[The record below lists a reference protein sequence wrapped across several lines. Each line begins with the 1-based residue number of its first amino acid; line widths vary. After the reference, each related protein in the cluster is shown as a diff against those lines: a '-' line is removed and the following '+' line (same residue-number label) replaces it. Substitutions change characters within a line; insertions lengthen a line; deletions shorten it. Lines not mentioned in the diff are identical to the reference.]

1 MAPMISS
8 ALSGAIFGY
17 AISIGLGITTW
28 PSIAIS
34 LISAIGVLAAGS
46 ISGYLLLQTTIL
58 SIASFIL
65 VFIFR
70 FTSVT
75 RIEAETVQ
83 LMFISLL
90 AISPL
95 IAAIPKVRAPIK
107 LFSSNPG
114 SQLISSAL
122 FLFLVVFLR
131 ERMPAHA
138 GYALSKLYGMEDNAG
153 IASELSTSIN
163 LGFTTHVSGL
173 GEFSNGIYL
182 TAAGVTS
189 WFGSSGSSSLISPYT
204 HWNMTLL
211 FLAWIPLSAIVAVIA
226 TGKRLRTAEI
236 TIAVITMSVLLALLI
251 WPFIGFGHT
260 SVISAGL
267 FGVVLLGLTQNRK
280 LAENHPIV
288 FLLLIASLGF
298 IIGNIW
304 FPLMPWGAA
313 TVGLTLVGLLQL
325 QFRRGKKKTFA
336 LLVFLFVVAAV
347 SLLPRLLSLVSN
359 NDTLI
364 ELVGATRSA
373 SQLLVIVWLLAAVA
387 AVWAVS
393 KGKQTP
399 TLLGSNLFSLT
410 LTALLAS
417 NIYLV
422 LSGALSNLGSS
433 GYGYGATKYLLT
445 SIAFSIPALWM
456 TSVFRK
462 KHPRVLVA
470 MVSGLAISF
479 SVFVSQPDQ
488 NLVLSTG
495 IVSVHPVSE
504 IPAEA
509 KVVSAISE
517 AIDSKT
523 DHILCVS
530 DLGQPMPVEGSQ
542 WNDYQWEAYLCT
554 RWADSLSGNASN
566 EGFMWRSTMINS
578 MPEETLAQVR
588 DTYKDKKISIIRF
601 DYQESDPDTSAEEEI
616 WWQKYVDPSWEIV
629 LVNNIEN

>member
-1 MAPMISS
+1 
-8 ALSGAIFGY
+8 
-17 AISIGLGITTW
+17 
-28 PSIAIS
+28 
-34 LISAIGVLAAGS
+34 
-46 ISGYLLLQTTIL
+46 
-58 SIASFIL
+58 
-65 VFIFR
+65 
-70 FTSVT
+70 
-75 RIEAETVQ
+75 
-83 LMFISLL
+83 
-90 AISPL
+90 
-95 IAAIPKVRAPIK
+95 
-107 LFSSNPG
+107 
-114 SQLISSAL
+114 
-122 FLFLVVFLR
+122 
-131 ERMPAHA
+131 MPAHA

-189 WFGSSGSSSLISPYT
+189 WFGTSGSSSLIAPYT

-211 FLAWIPLSAIVAVIA
+211 FLAWIPLSALVAVIA
-226 TGKRLRTAEI
+226 TGKRLRNVEI
-236 TIAVITMSVLLALLI
+236 LIAVITMSVLLALLI

-267 FGVVLLGLTQNRK
+267 FGVVLLGLIQNRK

-313 TVGLTLVGLLQL
+313 TVALTLVGLLQL
-325 QFRRGKKKTFA
+325 QFRRGKKTTVS
-336 LLVFLFVVAAV
+336 LLVFLFVVAAI

-387 AVWAVS
+387 AVWAIS
-393 KGKQTP
+393 KGRQTL

-410 LTALLAS
+410 LAALLAS

-422 LSGALSNLGSS
+422 LSGSLSNLGSS

-445 SIAFSIPALWM
+445 SIAFSIPVLWM

-470 MVSGLAISF
+470 IVSGLALSF

-495 IVSVHPVSE
+495 VVSINPVSG

-517 AIDSKT
+517 AIDSKA

-542 WNDYQWEAYLCT
+542 WNPYQWEAYLCT

-588 DTYKDKKISIIRF
+588 DTYKNKKVSIIRF
-601 DYQESDPDTSAEEEI
+601 DYQASDLDASLEQEI

-629 LVNNIEN
+629 LVNKIEN